1 MFKNKAQLK
10 RRIFCIFKPMRSFDA
25 DFKDA
30 LRSVV
35 EDIESES
42 GAEVVATILP
52 RADRYLATYLLAG
65 LCVSFSVLT
74 VMMFIPTEFWYV
86 LIYLE
91 TVGTFLFTV
100 GLMWVFPGIT
110 RFLTGRKRMR
120 KRAESEARALFQR
133 AGIVETRERIGILVV
148 FAWFEKEVIFLPDT
162 GAEEMLPPDELDT
175 LRNRLSEVFDHPDP
189 ATSILEQLSSMK
201 NTLKVYIPRDIHDIN
216 ELPDE
221 LWLH

>member
-1 MFKNKAQLK
+1 M
-10 RRIFCIFKPMRSFDA
+10 RRFDA

-30 LRSVV
+30 LRSVI

-52 RADRYLATYLLAG
+52 RADRYLDTYLLAG

-91 TVGTFLFTV
+91 TVGTLLFTM

-110 RFLTGRKRMR
+110 RFLIGKKRLR
-120 KRAESEARALFQR
+120 QRAETEARALFQR
-133 AGIVETRERIGILVV
+133 AGMVETQERIGILVV
-148 FAWFEKEVIFLPDT
+148 FAWFEKKVIFLPDI
-162 GAEEMLPPDELDT
+162 GAEEMLPPDEIET
-175 LRNRLSEVFDHPDP
+175 LQRNLEEVFDHSDP
-189 ATSILEQLSSMK
+189 ATAILEQLSGMK
-201 NTLKVYIPRDIHDIN
+201 DILKLYIPRSVHDIN

>member
-1 MFKNKAQLK
+1 M
-10 RRIFCIFKPMRSFDA
+10 RRFDA

-30 LRSVV
+30 LRSVI

-52 RADRYLATYLLAG
+52 RADRYLDTYLIAG
-65 LCVSFSVLT
+65 LSVSFLVLT

-91 TVGTFLFTV
+91 TIGALIFSMGLLWLF
-100 GLMWVFPGIT
+100 PPIA
-110 RFLTGRKRMR
+110 RFLIGRKRLR
-120 KRAESEARALFQR
+120 KRAETESRALFQR
-133 AGIVETRERIGILVV
+133 AGMVETRERIGILVV
-148 FAWFEKEVIFLPDT
+148 FAWFEKEVILIPDR
-162 GAEEMLPPDELDT
+162 GAEEMIPPDELET
-175 LRNRLSEVFDHPDP
+175 LDNRLSEVFSHPDP
-189 ATSILEQLSSMK
+189 ATAILEQLATMK
-201 NTLKVYIPRDIHDIN
+201 NTLKLYIPRDIHDIN